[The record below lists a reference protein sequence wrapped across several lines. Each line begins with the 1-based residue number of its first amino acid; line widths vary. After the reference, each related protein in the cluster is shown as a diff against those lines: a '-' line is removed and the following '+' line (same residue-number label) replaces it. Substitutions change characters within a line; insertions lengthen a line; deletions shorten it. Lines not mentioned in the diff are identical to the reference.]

1 MSTLTRASQA
11 IDADDFYLIFF
22 SGSLQKK
29 AAQLSKPLISLK
41 APPTTSLSHSS
52 TRSRDWDDLI
62 TTHSGSSYAETWSV
76 RNQRK
81 GRHQLAATASEKVN
95 NLGEATTSCLSAC
108 GNFAMIGNSLGVIT
122 MYNIQSGRFR
132 RQLDTRTEV
141 SEKVQRKRKGGG
153 MEWKEQKIRVGG
165 SAITGI
171 VSDLINRTIVA
182 STMEGGLYFF
192 DFHSG
197 QVTHHVET
205 GIGIS
210 SLLLDRSTNLAAAI
224 HDDLTIKMYDIETY
238 KMVRIF
244 GGFAARVLDATF
256 SPNGKWLV
264 ASSLDGYI
272 RTFDIPTSRL
282 VDFFKTH
289 QVATSVAFSPIG
301 DFLATTH
308 VASKGIYL
316 WANRNQYLNLALSG
330 INEED
335 VLQSE
340 LNEMGENEEALP
352 TLRGVDIEELNEE
365 DDRLR
370 ELDVGEGELQRTY
383 TSRPQLF
390 LEGGHNVEGSGLIT
404 LSTMP
409 RSRWMTLLNLDIIKA
424 RNKPKEAP
432 KKPEK
437 APFFLPIGASAIPDS
452 ALKKNG
458 LINEADFNEEQEEVV
473 AESRRL
479 QTLSQVGLDLES
491 DFARRLRLALEED
504 EIDSLFI
511 YLHSLTPPALDSEIR
526 SLFRVTD
533 VTAFLQ
539 CMTKRL
545 RQHLD
550 YDAIQA
556 MISIA
561 LKIHSSFI
569 IENGIKVIDGNSNDT
584 IMNDTEQSKD
594 GLQLGQAVRELMIEQ
609 YKEGNR
615 VLELLQ
621 YCMGSL
627 AFVRDLPLT

>member
-1 MSTLTRASQA
+1 M
-11 IDADDFYLIFF
+11 
-22 SGSLQKK
+22 
-29 AAQLSKPLISLK
+29 ISLK
-41 APPTTSLSHSS
+41 TPPTTSLSHSS

-62 TTHSGSSYAETWSV
+62 TTHSGSSYAEIWSI

-81 GRHQLAATASEKVN
+81 GRHQLAATASEKMN

-132 RQLDTRTEV
+132 RQLDTRAEV
-141 SEKVQRKRKGGG
+141 VEKVQRKRKGGG
-153 MEWKEQKIRVGG
+153 MEWKEQKVRVGG
-165 SAITGI
+165 SAITGL

-182 STMEGGLYFF
+182 STMEGSLYFF
-192 DFHSG
+192 DFHTGLISH
-197 QVTHHVET
+197 QVDTKV
-205 GIGIS
+205 GIS

-224 HDDLTIKMYDIETY
+224 QDDLTIKLYDIETY

-264 ASSLDGYI
+264 TSSLDGYI
-272 RTFDIPTSRL
+272 RTFDIPTSRM
-282 VDFFKTH
+282 VDYFKTN
-289 QVATSVAFSPIG
+289 QVATSVTFSPIG

-330 INEED
+330 INEEE
-335 VLQSE
+335 VFQFKS
-340 LNEMGENEEALP
+340 NEIEEEALP
-352 TLRGVDIEELNEE
+352 TLRGVDVDELDAE
-365 DDRLR
+365 DGHLR
-370 ELDVGEGELQRTY
+370 ELDVGEGEFQRTY

-390 LEGGHNVEGSGLIT
+390 LENGVGSEESGLIT

-432 KKPEK
+432 KKPER
-437 APFFLPIGASAIPDS
+437 APFFLAVGASAIPDS

-458 LINEADFNEEQEEVV
+458 FMNGANFNRDQEESII
-473 AESRRL
+473 ESRRL

-491 DFARRLRLALEED
+491 DFARRLRLALDED
-504 EIDSLFI
+504 GIDSLFV

-526 SLFRVTD
+526 SLFRLTD

-545 RQHLD
+545 KQHLD
-550 YDAIQA
+550 YDAVQA

-569 IENGIKVIDGNSNDT
+569 IENGVKVVDGKYGDT
-584 IMNDTEQSKD
+584 TMVDTETSLEQSEE
-594 GLQLGQAVRELMIEQ
+594 GLQLGQAVRELMVEQ

-627 AFVRDLPLT
+627 AFVRDLPLS